1 LLGFLQ
7 GPIFLSLQ
15 LTSLLLISMV

>member
-15 LTSLLLISMV
+15 LTSLLLVSMV